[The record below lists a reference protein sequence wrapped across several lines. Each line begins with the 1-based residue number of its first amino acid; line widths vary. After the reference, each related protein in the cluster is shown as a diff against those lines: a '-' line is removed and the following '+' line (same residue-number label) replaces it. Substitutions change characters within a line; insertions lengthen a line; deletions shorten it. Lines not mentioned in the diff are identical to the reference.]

1 MKLTADWICG
11 FVEGEGSFVIYI
23 AKGKSP
29 NSYQVRLFFK
39 VAQHEKNVQLLYALK
54 KYFGVGLV
62 KRQKKEPQPYW
73 EFVVS
78 RFEHLYTKII
88 PFFEKHKMHSSK
100 KFDFF
105 RFRKVALFMSRKEH
119 LTSEGLVKIRAI
131 VLRMNKSIAYPEG
144 ELDMQKVEKDEER
157 VRTFLKEKEDP

>member
-1 MKLTADWICG
+1 
-11 FVEGEGSFVIYI
+11 
-23 AKGKSP
+23 
-29 NSYQVRLFFK
+29 
-39 VAQHEKNVQLLYALK
+39 
-54 KYFGVGLV
+54 
-62 KRQKKEPQPYW
+62 
-73 EFVVS
+73 
-78 RFEHLYTKII
+78 
-88 PFFEKHKMHSSK
+88 MHSSK
-100 KFDFF
+100 KFDFL

>member
-62 KRQKKEPQPYW
+62 KRQKKSHNRIGSLW
-73 EFVVS
+73 SVV
-78 RFEHLYTKII
+78 LNICI
-88 PFFEKHKMHSSK
+88 
-100 KFDFF
+100 
-105 RFRKVALFMSRKEH
+105 RKLF
-119 LTSEGLVKIRAI
+119 LFL
-131 VLRMNKSIAYPEG
+131 KSIRCIQVKNLIF
-144 ELDMQKVEKDEER
+144 LDFAK
-157 VRTFLKEKEDP
+157 